1 MNILPIIAGGAA
13 LLLLSG
19 KKKKKPSSG
28 DTNTNGNGAIK
39 IDPKKIDPK
48 VDPDKSDVGS
58 IELKA
63 DRGPTPDPC
72 VAEFYSQSAT
82 SLAPELAQNI
92 SAKANAIYGN
102 DPVFFI
108 SQAAQLQAYEMLAV
122 HMVNNPGQNNA
133 VVDVSEAMAPG
144 CDWFREDPP
153 AAQLA
158 FVDSIG
164 KMAQIVSADMPEGV
178 GHRHP
183 WENNIPILRDGQEIV
198 VNDTHIVG
206 IMLPEGDGT
215 PYVDAWPSE
224 PMYEV
229 DSLGMAQQKVE
240 VSPGVYQYKS
250 LYVIRPIMGPI
261 GKEHESINVKVYARR
276 AGSDEEFE
284 SVIVVMRHNFDED

>member
-1 MNILPIIAGGAA
+1 MSILPIIVAGGAI
-13 LLLLSG
+13 LLLSG
-19 KKKKKPSSG
+19 KKKKKK
-28 DTNTNGNGAIK
+28 TVNGETAANDNASIK
-39 IDPKKIDPK
+39 IEPKKTDPAK
-48 VDPDKSDVGS
+48 PDVDV

-63 DRGPTPDPC
+63 DEGPPPDPC

-82 SLAPELAQNI
+82 SLAPELVQNI
-92 SAKANAIYGN
+92 SDKANAIYGS

-133 VVDVSEAMAPG
+133 VVDVSEAMAPN
-144 CDWFREDPP
+144 CDWLREDPP

-178 GHRHP
+178 GHPHP
-183 WENNIPILRDGQEIV
+183 WENNIPILRDGQQIA

-206 IMLPEGDGT
+206 ILLPEGEGKL
-215 PYVDAWPSE
+215 YVGAWPSN

-229 DSLGMAQQKVE
+229 ESLGMAQQKVE
-240 VSPGVYQYKS
+240 VSPGVYQYKT

-261 GKEHESINVKVYARR
+261 GREHESIDVKVYARR
-276 AGSDEEFE
+276 DGSDEEFE
-284 SVIVVMRHNFDED
+284 GVVVVNRVY